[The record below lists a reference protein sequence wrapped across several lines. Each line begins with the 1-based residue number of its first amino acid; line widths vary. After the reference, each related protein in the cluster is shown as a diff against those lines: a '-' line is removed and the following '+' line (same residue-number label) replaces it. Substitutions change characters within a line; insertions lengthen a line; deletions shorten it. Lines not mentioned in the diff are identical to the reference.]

1 MTKILVDKMPSKAEE
16 CPFAE
21 YIEITNKHAY
31 AFKGGL
37 YSRCK
42 IEINK
47 ECDILKEHKIEEE

>member
-21 YIEITNKHAY
+21 YIEFTNKHTC
-31 AFKGGL
+31 AFKEGS

-47 ECDILKEHKIEEE
+47 ECDILKEYKMEEK

>member
-21 YIEITNKHAY
+21 YIEITNKHAC

>member
-21 YIEITNKHAY
+21 YMEITDKHTC
-31 AFKGGL
+31 AFKDGL

-42 IEINK
+42 IEMGK
-47 ECDILKEHKIEEE
+47 ECDILKTHKMEEE

>member
-21 YIEITNKHAY
+21 YIEITNKHAC
-31 AFKGGL
+31 AFKEGL

-47 ECDILKEHKIEEE
+47 ECDILKEYKIEEE